1 MDEDRQNSGKGDD
14 MEPKS
19 SRFMP
24 VPEHMLS
31 RSHHSSRENVDD
43 AVVPPPSYTEVVVN
57 RNKYEEPPPETEDVP
72 MADMGEGAEGSELSP
87 EEIAVIMQMRDSR
100 SSYVDGAGREEEAFE
115 MGTPGNWTLR
125 ESSVDKQVAGD
136 LGTVGM
142 ESQGV
147 ARISSVVDAEE
158 GNAGSHREDEETPR
172 ILRLCRGMA
181 ATQIICFVVVAI
193 LIIGVLLFLSLFP
206 ASFVYV
212 DYDKIALK
220 QSKMTNVVDMDEVFY
235 GGCYV
240 LGPDTKFVYF
250 KSTTHDV
257 VHRIAVFTK
266 DTISVTI
273 NFSLHYF
280 IRPKEVG
287 LLFRKFVH
295 DYNPPFE
302 LMIKSTIKN
311 IAAAELSVNNFR
323 FNRTYVETRMHAAIR
338 RKLGGDC
345 CPDCCKSRECQ
356 SNTYCETCNPLASC
370 NQGYHVDARF
380 FNLLGVS
387 IPNEVFE
394 RYLHIAIL
402 EVQKEREF
410 FFRNH
415 TLTVKETERQ
425 TKNITNRAKEKL
437 DQGHAEA
444 NRIRTVANADK
455 EVIVTNAQVSALK
468 DMYTYLNITRQDYKA
483 SVLLVRSLE
492 DSASNLYAGYGFN
505 KNTLYSP

>member
-115 MGTPGNWTLR
+115 MLEKDSDDDRRWT
-125 ESSVDKQVAGD
+125 DVAGD

-158 GNAGSHREDEETPR
+158 GNAGSHRCSMEDVMSWGPTP
-172 ILRLCRGMA
+172 
-181 ATQIICFVVVAI
+181 
-193 LIIGVLLFLSLFP
+193 S
-206 ASFVYV
+206 
-212 DYDKIALK
+212 
-220 QSKMTNVVDMDEVFY
+220 
-235 GGCYV
+235 
-240 LGPDTKFVYF
+240 
-250 KSTTHDV
+250 
-257 VHRIAVFTK
+257 
-266 DTISVTI
+266 
-273 NFSLHYF
+273 
-280 IRPKEVG
+280 
-287 LLFRKFVH
+287 
-295 DYNPPFE
+295 
-302 LMIKSTIKN
+302 
-311 IAAAELSVNNFR
+311 
-323 FNRTYVETRMHAAIR
+323 
-338 RKLGGDC
+338 DC

-492 DSASNLYAGYGFN
+492 DSATSQSI
-505 KNTLYSP
+505 K